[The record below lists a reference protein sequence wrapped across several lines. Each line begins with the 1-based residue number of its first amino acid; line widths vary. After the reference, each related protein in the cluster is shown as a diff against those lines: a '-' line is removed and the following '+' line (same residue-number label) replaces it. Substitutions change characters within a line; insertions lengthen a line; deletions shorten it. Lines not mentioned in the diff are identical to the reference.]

1 MAIYARN
8 DSAMPGL
15 FWMEELLFAPA
26 VLVALMLLF
35 LIPFDVCPALLTPG
49 AAAAAL
55 DEDEKTP

>member
-1 MAIYARN
+1 
-8 DSAMPGL
+8 MPGL

-55 DEDEKTP
+55 DEEEKTP